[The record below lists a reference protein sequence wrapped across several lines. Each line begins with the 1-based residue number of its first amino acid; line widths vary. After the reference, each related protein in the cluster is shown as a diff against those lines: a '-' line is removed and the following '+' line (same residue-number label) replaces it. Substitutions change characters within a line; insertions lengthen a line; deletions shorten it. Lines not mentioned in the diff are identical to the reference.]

1 METNSKAKECGQ
13 RLRRIRMAQNLS
25 QQDLADKL
33 FTTPQNISK
42 YEKEGINSVDTIMK
56 INEILGCNLL
66 KDEMDEEGVIGEIG
80 KEILSVLVE
89 HNGYIDV
96 EHLISQYMHG
106 LDMGRITHEIFKLEK
121 IGMCIREQFEGFVG
135 AKNDGLFITAKGLI
149 SLKNN
154 VNTSIMSEQFQAK
167 ISSAETYEELV
178 NQQGCETYQEVL
190 DSEELEKL
198 IWKLPL
204 HSSYRA
210 SYIKY
215 LKSLYTSKDWK
226 GKDWDVWAD
235 YSNYLSCIPSE
246 NIYFDILYSMI
257 AKVDCT
263 VVDRILREYEPFDYM
278 TPDNSEMADS
288 IRGELILKYG
298 DKFKKRR
305 ELGKLKAETVV
316 AFAGLSKWYEEY
328 SKDSGV
334 TKINYSALTDEEYQL
349 LDKSKFTS
357 EDLSLADS
365 YETLFDMA
373 SEDVLYTEG
382 SLDWFLSEMAK
393 EKESLL
399 VTEWFSKEE
408 IEAYINANMPSA
420 ETEEEKE
427 IDQMLL
433 IINAKYPE
441 TLDYYVFPE
450 EWEENGLA
458 DLIRSKYMLIQ
469 VNK

>member
-80 KEILSVLVE
+80 KEILTVLVE

-96 EHLISQYMHG
+96 EQLISQYMHG

-121 IGMCIREQFEGFVG
+121 IGMCIREQFEGFIG

-154 VNTSIMSEQFQAK
+154 VNTSVMSELFQSK
-167 ISSAETYEELV
+167 ISTAETYEELV

-190 DSEELEKL
+190 DGEELEKL

-204 HSSYRA
+204 HTSYRA
-210 SYIKY
+210 NYIKY
-215 LKSLYTSKDWK
+215 LKSHYTSEDWK
-226 GKDWDVWAD
+226 GSDWDCWAEL
-235 YSNYLSCIPSE
+235 SKYLSCIPSQGA
-246 NIYFDILYSMI
+246 YFDILYSMI
-257 AKVDCT
+257 AKVDNT
-263 VVDRILREYEPFDYM
+263 VINRIFSEYEPGNYG
-278 TPDNSEMADS
+278 PDNSELADCL
-288 IRGELILKYG
+288 REEFILKYS
-298 DKFKKRR
+298 DKYAKRR
-305 ELGKLKAETVV
+305 ELGKVKVDTIV
-316 AFAGLSKWYEEY
+316 AFADMSGWYKEY
-328 SKDSGV
+328 SKGSGV
-334 TKINYSALTDEEYQL
+334 AKLDYDNLDVAAFEE
-349 LDKSKFTS
+349 LDKSQFS
-357 EDLSLADS
+357 QEDIDLLDG
-365 YETLFDMA
+365 YELLEEQAM
-373 SEDVLYTEG
+373 EDFMYMEG
-382 SLDWFLSEMAK
+382 SFDRCIEEMAK
-393 EKESLL
+393 EKKSLL

-420 ETEEEKE
+420 QTEEEKE
-427 IDQMLL
+427 IDEMLL

-441 TLDYYVFPE
+441 TLDYYIFPE

-458 DLIRSKYMLIQ
+458 DLIRSKYQLIQ
-469 VNK
+469 VKR